1 MHLISLIEL
10 ITQISDFAKY
20 LNLTRLSLLIIL
32 NRFCGSALNCTVLG
46 CCAYE
51 GMAETAKIATTV
63 AVVATTSPRLKM

>member
-20 LNLTRLSLLIIL
+20 LDLKLVAAD
-32 NRFCGSALNCTVLG
+32 NRPRFNCTVLG
-46 CCAYE
+46 CCAYK

-63 AVVATTSPRLKM
+63 AVVATASPRPKM